1 MLKRK
6 WVRRF
11 AVRGVASSVA
21 LTSVGIIAAFVI
33 GYFLGP
39 GPLNSP
45 ASLEGSWTAQSGTGT
60 SSGVPDLRKLCDETE
75 PDPIAFLGRL
85 AAGFTVTDLTT
96 QGYSSATTAIDGF
109 DGTLVVL
116 GDDPQTA
123 AAAEANPALAVT
135 GWMRARSMDVS
146 LRSCYYRL
154 DDKPA
159 AVEIANRAT
168 VWMVANGVLTQA
180 QINAGGTTFGLTD
193 DPTNPTH
200 LFFSVILA
208 SPGGGPPGSETA
220 SSLTRYAA
228 VIDRASGEVLGAGR
242 AHW

>member
-6 WVRRF
+6 WVLRRF

-75 PDPIAFLGRL
+75 P
-85 AAGFTVTDLTT
+85 
-96 QGYSSATTAIDGF
+96 TTAIDGF